1 MPTPPDP
8 TEQPQASAPVDGA
21 ANAADPT
28 DGMRSRFA
36 PYLKILRWVI
46 RSFTGFFQ
54 AHVMVIRAEAGN
66 EAIRVASGV
75 LLLLGAGVSLFI
87 TALLGGVAIVGLIQR
102 LSGLPWL
109 ESLGLA
115 MAATGSVALVLVTI
129 AWLLLRRPL
138 LPKSR
143 KLLKSTF
150 DGFTGG

>member
-8 TEQPQASAPVDGA
+8 VDPAQGAPPADGA
-21 ANAADPT
+21 ANAGDPADAT
-28 DGMRSRFA
+28 GSRFA
-36 PYLKILRWVI
+36 PYLRILRRVV
-46 RSFTGFFQ
+46 RTFSGVFH
-54 AHVMVIRAEAGN
+54 AHAMVIRAEAET
-66 EAIRVASGV
+66 EAVRLASGMA
-75 LLLLGAGVSLFI
+75 LLLGAVMLTAV

-115 MAATGSVALVLVTI
+115 MAGTASVAFILLVI

-143 KLLKSTF
+143 QLLERTF
-150 DGFTGG
+150 DGFTRG